1 MILHSNRK
9 QPQRLLP
16 VVIHLSG
23 QAQKRALRHDER
35 NLHPAG
41 IQEEIFRKNQM
52 QPTVNF
58 ETARARTIFEMISYG
73 LCCALVC
80 EYHVRSQK
88 PQKAKILAMPEHP
101 CWELTACYRK
111 GKYVSAAEKHLIQ
124 LVQQYC
130 TGSLEDA

>member
-41 IQEEIFRKNQM
+41 IQEEIFRMNQM
-52 QPTVNF
+52 QPMMNF

-88 PQKAKILAMPEHP
+88 PQRAKIFAMPDHP
-101 CWELTACYRK
+101 CW
-111 GKYVSAAEKHLIQ
+111 
-124 LVQQYC
+124 
-130 TGSLEDA
+130 